1 MHEVRTELPYAGA
14 FASGSVLG
22 HLVATS
28 TPGVEEWRDGAYRR
42 TVALP
47 GGPGIVSLTV
57 LPGRVRARFWLT
69 AADDEPEAV
78 RRCRRLLDLDA
89 DLAVVDGVLGRDPLL
104 GPLVVASPG
113 RRLPG
118 TTDPCELALKVVL
131 GQQVS
136 TAAARTLAARLAV
149 GHGTPVDDPD
159 GGLTRL
165 FPSPQVIARIDP
177 AELAMPRRRAETVV
191 RLAGLLADGSVRL
204 TDVADARAQLSG
216 VAGIGPWTIEI
227 VAMRGLGDPD
237 AYPAGDLGVRK
248 ALARLPGAAPE
259 TWKPWRSY
267 ATQHLWAA
275 LDHEINRLP
284 AP

>member
-1 MHEVRTELPYAGA
+1 MR
-14 FASGSVLG
+14 GS
-22 HLVATS
+22 
-28 TPGVEEWRDGAYRR
+28 
-42 TVALP
+42 
-47 GGPGIVSLTV
+47 
-57 LPGRVRARFWLT
+57 RAR
-69 AADDEPEAV
+69 
-78 RRCRRLLDLDA
+78 
-89 DLAVVDGVLGRDPLL
+89 
-104 GPLVVASPG
+104 
-113 RRLPG
+113 
-118 TTDPCELALKVVL
+118 
-131 GQQVS
+131 
-136 TAAARTLAARLAV
+136 
-149 GHGTPVDDPD
+149 
-159 GGLTRL
+159 GLTRL

-216 VAGIGPWTIEI
+216 VAGIGPWTVEI